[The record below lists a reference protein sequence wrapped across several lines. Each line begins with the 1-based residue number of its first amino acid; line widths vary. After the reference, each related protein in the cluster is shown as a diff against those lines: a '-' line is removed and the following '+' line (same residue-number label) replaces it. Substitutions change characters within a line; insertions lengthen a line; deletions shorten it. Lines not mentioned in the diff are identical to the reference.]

1 MEELIELR
9 ELRASQPQIRGV
21 VLATS
26 DGHVV
31 ATALGAGL
39 ATAGAS
45 TAAMVAALL
54 GIARRVT
61 GLLGGDLLE
70 ELVLRTGHGRVVV
83 RAVGPDE
90 VLTVL
95 TGDGLN
101 LGLLQLEL
109 RHLVPEL
116 AARPRGHR
124 RAS

>member
-1 MEELIELR
+1 MEDLVALQELR
-9 ELRASQPQIRGV
+9 GSQPQIRGV
-21 VLATS
+21 VLATA

-45 TAAMVAALL
+45 TAAMVAAVL

-61 GLLGGDLLE
+61 GLLGDGPLD
-70 ELVLRTGHGRVVV
+70 ELVLRTGSGRVVV
-83 RAVGPDE
+83 RAVGTDE

-95 TGDGLN
+95 TDDGLN

-116 AARPRGHR
+116 AARPRMTR